1 MARLFVPRNHRGGDS
16 TVIDLYCNLMMIMS
30 PAGEWKNKAFAD
42 NIIKE
47 TNAHWKALVTN
58 KGVSDEVETKNT
70 SVQNSHGLITLVFNH
85 NSIIQSGNSN

>member
-1 MARLFVPRNHRGGDS
+1 M
-16 TVIDLYCNLMMIMS
+16 IDLYCNLMMIMS

-70 SVQNSHGLITLVFNH
+70 SVQNSHGLITLVYCNLSFKVEAQIYIKMKLWLKI
-85 NSIIQSGNSN
+85 NSLNGH